1 MIKKKFGFIQGRMTK
16 SKSKNILQF
25 FPQKN
30 WEKEISEA
38 NSYGFK
44 FIEYIAERNMNYK
57 NPVWSKTGIDKMNY
71 LTNKYNLENYSFC
84 EDFFINHDIRKYKNL
99 DNYINKLFKNLNKLK
114 IKIYVLALF
123 EKSDLNEL
131 NYLSFIN
138 ILKKL
143 SKKLKKYRIKLA
155 LETNLAQEYL
165 SFLFKKLSDKN
176 INLVYDTGNR
186 LKKNINQYNEI
197 VQFKDKIVHVHIK
210 DKNFNGKN
218 VVLGKG
224 NVNFKS
230 IFKSLKKIN
239 YKGCFVFETNRGSN
253 AVKTMINN
261 LKIIKKI
268 SKSLRYE
275 I

>member
-1 MIKKKFGFIQGRMTK
+1 MIKKRFGFIQGRMTK

-44 FIEYIAERNMNYK
+44 FIEYIAERNINHK
-57 NPVWSKTGIDKMNY
+57 NPVWSKTGINKINY
-71 LTNKYNLENYSFC
+71 LTSKYNLENYSFC

-131 NYLSFIN
+131 NYISFIN
-138 ILKKL
+138 ILKKI

-165 SFLFKKLSDKN
+165 SFLFKKIGDKN

-197 VQFKDKIVHVHIK
+197 VQLKDKIVHVHIK
-210 DKNFNGKN
+210 DKNFKGQN
-218 VVLGKG
+218 VILGKG
-224 NVNFKS
+224 NVDFKS
-230 IFKSLKKIN
+230 IFKSFKKIN
-239 YKGCFVFETNRGSN
+239 YKGRFVFETNRGSN
-253 AVKTMINN
+253 AIKTMINN

-268 SKSLRYE
+268 SKNLRYE

>member
-1 MIKKKFGFIQGRMTK
+1 MIKKRFGFIQGRMTK

-44 FIEYIAERNMNYK
+44 FIEYIAERNINHK
-57 NPVWSKTGIDKMNY
+57 NPVWSKTGINKINY
-71 LTNKYNLENYSFC
+71 LTSKYNLENYSFC

-131 NYLSFIN
+131 NYISFIN
-138 ILKKL
+138 ILKKI

-165 SFLFKKLSDKN
+165 SFLFKKIGDKN

-197 VQFKDKIVHVHIK
+197 VQLKDKIVHVHIK
-210 DKNFNGKN
+210 DKNFKGQN
-218 VVLGKG
+218 VILGKG
-224 NVNFKS
+224 NVDFKS
-230 IFKSLKKIN
+230 IFKSFKKIN
-239 YKGCFVFETNRGSN
+239 YKGRSVFATNRGSN
-253 AVKTMINN
+253 AIKTMINN
-261 LKIIKKI
+261 LKITKKI
-268 SKSLRYE
+268 
-275 I
+275 